1 MITKKIIKIFQRYM
15 DARFPLIFGGQIVI
29 FLLIKFF
36 QHNYHVLNWR
46 IDTKIPFIPEFIYL
60 YLFFFVYMVVCYS
73 YLFVQDRNGYCCACR
88 IAIIGAV
95 ITYIV
100 FVCYPTEMVDERNLC
115 NADAFTRWLCL
126 VTFAADYP
134 AINCFPS
141 LHCVDTFIVVYAI
154 CASKNTQLW
163 IKCLVVA
170 VSMLIVLSILFTKQ
184 HYVVDIMGASFV
196 FLIAVYINKIL
207 WDLVFP
213 MSQTRSL
220 ISNIFLN
227 GNYNTNPY
235 FLISFLISSDNVG

>member
-60 YLFFFVYMVVCYS
+60 YLFFFLYMVVCYS
-73 YLFVQDRNGYCCACR
+73 YLFVQDRNGYYRACR
-88 IAIIGAV
+88 TAIIGAL

-100 FVCYPTEMVDERNLC
+100 FLCYPTEMVDERNLC
-115 NADAFTRWLCL
+115 NVDALTRWLCV

-141 LHCVDTFIVVYAI
+141 LHCVDTFIVVYSI
-154 CASKNTQLW
+154 CSSRNTMLW
-163 IKCLVVA
+163 VKCVVLLVSV
-170 VSMLIVLSILFTKQ
+170 LIVLSILFTKQ
-184 HYVVDIMGASFV
+184 HYVVDIFGALIVVSIVV
-196 FLIAVYINKIL
+196 FIDKKFSET
-207 WDLVFP
+207 W
-213 MSQTRSL
+213 
-220 ISNIFLN
+220 
-227 GNYNTNPY
+227 Y
-235 FLISFLISSDNVG
+235 FQCLRLEI

>member
-73 YLFVQDRNGYCCACR
+73 YLFVQDRNGYYRACR

-100 FVCYPTEMVDERNLC
+100 FMCYPTEMVDERNLC
-115 NADAFTRWLCL
+115 NADAFTQWLCL

-141 LHCVDTFIVVYAI
+141 LHCVDTFIVVYSI
-154 CASKNTQLW
+154 CGSRSMKLW
-163 IKCLVVA
+163 VKCVVLLVSV
-170 VSMLIVLSILFTKQ
+170 LIVLSILFTKQ
-184 HYVVDIMGASFV
+184 HYVVDIFGALIVVAIVV
-196 FLIAVYINKIL
+196 FIDKKFF

-213 MSQTRSL
+213 VSQTRKL
-220 ISNIFLN
+220 A
-227 GNYNTNPY
+227 
-235 FLISFLISSDNVG
+235 SDILL